1 MPQFGGFW
9 RRFLAYFI
17 DAIIINVATSIVGG
31 VIGVGIGMGAL
42 SGAGASNMAALETI
56 SGLTGA
62 LIGLVGSWLYSAL
75 LESSSYQATPGKMAL
90 GLVVTDA
97 MGQRISFGRATG
109 RYFAKILSSLIL
121 LIGFFMIGWT
131 ARKQGLHDMIAGT
144 LVYKARSPQ
153 EVGVSIE
160 AFR

>member
-1 MPQFGGFW
+1 MPQYGGFW
-9 RRFLAYFI
+9 RRFVAYVL
-17 DAIIINVATSIVGG
+17 DAIIINVVTSVIGG
-31 VIGVGIGMGAL
+31 VIGAGIGLQAVA
-42 SGAGASNMAALETI
+42 SGSSIAALETV
-56 SGLTGA
+56 SGITGG

-90 GLVVTDA
+90 GLVVTDEN
-97 MGQRISFGRATG
+97 GQRISFGRATG
-109 RYFAKILSSLIL
+109 RYFAKILSSIIL

-153 EVGVSIE
+153 EIGVNIE

>member
-9 RRFLAYFI
+9 RRFVAYI
-17 DAIIINVATSIVGG
+17 LDAIIINVGTSIIGG
-31 VIGVGIGMGAL
+31 LIGVGIGMQAVTG
-42 SGAGASNMAALETI
+42 GSNLAALETI
-56 SGLTGA
+56 SGITGG

-90 GLVVTDA
+90 GLVVTDE

-131 ARKQGLHDMIAGT
+131 ARKQGLHDMLAGT

-153 EVGVSIE
+153 EIGVNVE

>member
-1 MPQFGGFW
+1 MPQYGGFW
-9 RRFLAYFI
+9 RRFVAYI
-17 DAIIINVATSIVGG
+17 LDAIIINVATSMIGG
-31 VIGVGIGMGAL
+31 VVGLGIGFQSLTG
-42 SGAGASNMAALETI
+42 GTNMAALETI
-56 SGLTGA
+56 SGGIGA

-90 GLVVTDA
+90 GLVVTDE

-121 LIGFFMIGWT
+121 AIGFFMIGWT

-153 EVGVSIE
+153 EIGVSVE

>member
-9 RRFLAYFI
+9 RRFVAYI
-17 DAIIINVATSIVGG
+17 LDAIIINIATSLIGG
-31 VIGVGIGMGAL
+31 VIGLGIGFQSL
-42 SGAGASNMAALETI
+42 AGGSNVAALETI
-56 SGLTGA
+56 SGAIGA

-90 GLVVTDA
+90 GLVVTDE

-121 LIGFFMIGWT
+121 LIGFFMVGWT

-153 EVGVSIE
+153 EIGVNVD